1 MTPYP
6 IVDCLL
12 AGAHLTCIAV
22 GGMLL
27 FRKRTSPA
35 LAAVAAAVAI
45 AALGATVGW
54 YACLAF
60 CEFVPVV
67 AHSGGGYVSF
77 AFCWQDVLYPHL
89 TYGSSNEVKSVAES
103 LNLRLGLAG
112 AAAGAVV
119 ALGLTVLFRKDPVPI
134 G

>member
-1 MTPYP
+1 MPPHP
-6 IVDCLL
+6 IADCLL
-12 AGAHLTCIAV
+12 AGAVVSCMAV

-27 FRKRTSPA
+27 IRKRKSPT
-35 LAAVAAAVAI
+35 LTAVAAAVAI
-45 AALGATVGW
+45 TAFGATVGW

-67 AHSGGGYVSF
+67 AHGGGGYVSF

-89 TYGSSNEVKSVAES
+89 TYGSSSEVKSVAES

-119 ALGLTVLFRKDPVPI
+119 ALGVSVLLRKDRVSA
-134 G
+134 